1 MPADSGGPSVTPAPA
16 PAPQFDFDLHRE
28 LAAIRETVASTAA
41 KVNGLHEALLGEH
54 GHVGQILDHIERL
67 YDRARELDGKLQAS
81 AQSSG
86 LFRAGLSGSWRTVAI
101 VGGVLLGLAE
111 LAHAAAA
118 LATFVRG
125 H

>member
-16 PAPQFDFDLHRE
+16 PQFDFDLHKE

-54 GHVGQILDHIERL
+54 GHIGQFREHIERL
-67 YDRARELDGKLQAS
+67 YERARELDGKLQAS

-86 LFRAGLSGSWRTVAI
+86 VFRAGLSGSWRSLAI
-101 VGGVLLGLAE
+101 IGAIFVGLVE